1 MLFNSYG
8 FIFVFLPI
16 VLFGFYAIGS
26 RSHHRTAILWLVSCS
41 LFFYGWWNPAYLSI
55 IIISMLFNYA
65 IGTILARKDKP
76 KIVLSLAIGANLL
89 SLAYYKYFNF
99 FLNTLNTVNSN
110 VETHFNIET
119 ILLPLAISFFTFQQ
133 IAYLI
138 DAYRGETRE
147 YNFLSYCLF
156 VTFFPQLIAGPI
168 VHHREMLPQFA
179 KDTLYKLN
187 YKHLFIGLSI
197 FALGFFKKAVLA
209 DGTSEYVSLTFNLAE
224 TSTAITFFAAWAGSL
239 CYAFQLYFDFS
250 GYSDMAIGLAR
261 MFGIILPMNFN
272 SPYKAR
278 NITLFWRQWHM
289 TLSRFLRDYL
299 YIPLGGNRKGKVRQM
314 INLMLTMILGGL
326 WHGAG
331 WNFALWGL
339 LHGIFLMIHNSWN
352 QFSLFCGIRLNRF
365 FAWYLT
371 FSAVLFAWVPFRAQ
385 TLDGTLNIWRGMLG
399 LNGFFLP
406 KWMAT
411 YSHGYENWVT
421 EYKVAF
427 VGIFHQV
434 GPVKLMDIVWF
445 VLLFFIVFYLP
456 NTQQFMHRY
465 RPVFEARKYYQ
476 LTKSNI
482 VWRPTV
488 AWSLPLSFL
497 FVYATLSLTRISEFL
512 YFQF

>member
-16 VLFGFYAIGS
+16 ALFGFYAIGS
-26 RSHHRTAILWLVSCS
+26 KSHHRTATAWLVGCS

-65 IGTILARKDKP
+65 VGTVLASHAKSKITLILA
-76 KIVLSLAIGANLL
+76 ISVNLL
-89 SLAYYKYFNF
+89 ALVYYKYFNF
-99 FLNTLNTVNSN
+99 FLTTLNNTL
-110 VETHFNIET
+110 ETDFTIET
-119 ILLPLAISFFTFQQ
+119 IVLPLAISFFTFQQ

-179 KDTLYKLN
+179 KDTLYKLS

-197 FALGFFKKAVLA
+197 FTLGFFKKAVLA
-209 DGTSEYVSLTFNLAE
+209 DGMTDYVSLSFNLAE
-224 TSTAITFFAAWAGSL
+224 TSTPITFFAAWAGSL
-239 CYAFQLYFDFS
+239 CYALQLYFDFS

-299 YIPLGGNRKGKVRQM
+299 YIPLGGNRKGKIRQI
-314 INLMLTMILGGL
+314 INLMITMVLGGL

-331 WNFALWGL
+331 WNFALWGF
-339 LHGIFLMIHNSWN
+339 LHGFFLVCHHTWTQMTTYLN
-352 QFSLFCGIRLNRF
+352 LRLNRF
-365 FAWYLT
+365 FAWSLT
-371 FSAVLFAWVPFRAQ
+371 FSAVLFAWVPFRAA
-385 TLDGTLNIWRGMLG
+385 TLDGTFNLWRGMLG
-399 LNGFFLP
+399 INGFFLP
-406 KWMAT
+406 KWMAK
-411 YSHGYENWVT
+411 YSHGYEDWMA
-421 EYKVAF
+421 EYKVSF

-434 GPVKLMDIVWF
+434 GAVKLMDILWF
-445 VLLFFIVFYLP
+445 VLLFTILFYLP
-456 NTQQFMHRY
+456 NTQQFMARY
-465 RPVFEARKYYQ
+465 RPVFEAKKYYQ
-476 LTKSNI
+476 PTKLKRA
-482 VWRPTV
+482 WRPTV
-488 AWSLPLSFL
+488 AWSLLLSFL
-497 FVYATLSLTRISEFL
+497 FVYATLSLTRMSEFL

>member
-16 VLFGFYAIGS
+16 ALFGFYAIGS
-26 RSHHRTAILWLVSCS
+26 KSHHRTAIAWLVGCS

-55 IIISMLFNYA
+55 IVISMLFNYA
-65 IGTILARKDKP
+65 IGTLLAGENKS
-76 KIVLSLAIGANLL
+76 KITLSLAIGANLL
-89 SLAYYKYFNF
+89 SLVYYKYFNF
-99 FLNTLNTVNSN
+99 FLNTLNST
-110 VETHFNIET
+110 VETHFTIET
-119 ILLPLAISFFTFQQ
+119 IILPLAISFFTFQQ

-179 KDTLYKLN
+179 KNTLYKLN
-187 YKHLFIGLSI
+187 YQHLFIGLSI
-197 FALGFFKKAVLA
+197 FTLGFFKKAVLA
-209 DGTSEYVSLTFNLAE
+209 DGMIEYVNLSFNLAE
-224 TSTAITFFAAWAGSL
+224 TSTPITFFAAWAGSL
-239 CYAFQLYFDFS
+239 CYALQLYFDFS

-299 YIPLGGNRKGKVRQM
+299 YIPLGGNRKGKVRQT

-339 LHGIFLMIHNSWN
+339 LHGFFLVCHHTWTQITSFIN
-352 QFSLFCGIRLNRF
+352 IRLNPF
-365 FAWYLT
+365 FAWCLT
-371 FSAVLFAWVPFRAQ
+371 FSVVLFAWVPFRAQ
-385 TLDGTLNIWRGMLG
+385 TLEGTLNIWRGMLG

-406 KWMAT
+406 KWMAA
-411 YSHGYENWVT
+411 YSHGYEDWIT
-421 EYKVAF
+421 EYKISF
-427 VGIFHQV
+427 VGIFYQV

-445 VLLFFIVFYLP
+445 ILLFTIVFYLP
-456 NTQQFMHRY
+456 NTQQFMYRY
-465 RPVFEARKYYQ
+465 RPVFEAKKYYQ
-476 LTKSNI
+476 LTKLTL
-482 VWRPTV
+482 VWRPTIV
-488 AWSLPLSFL
+488 WSLLLSFL

>member
-16 VLFGFYAIGS
+16 ALFGFYAIGS
-26 RSHHRTAILWLVSCS
+26 KSHHRTAIAWLVGCS

-55 IIISMLFNYA
+55 IVISMLFNYA
-65 IGTILARKDKP
+65 IGTVLASNTKSKLILG
-76 KIVLSLAIGANLL
+76 LAISANLL
-89 SLAYYKYFNF
+89 ALAYYKYFNF
-99 FLNTLNTVNSN
+99 FLNTLNST
-110 VETHFNIET
+110 VETHFTIET
-119 ILLPLAISFFTFQQ
+119 IVLPLAISFFSFQQ

-179 KDTLYKLN
+179 KNTLYKLN
-187 YKHLFIGLSI
+187 YKHLLIGLSI
-197 FALGFFKKAVLA
+197 FTLGFFKKAVLA
-209 DGTSEYVSLTFNLAE
+209 DGTSEYVSLSFNLAE

-299 YIPLGGNRKGKVRQM
+299 YIPLGGNRKGKTRQI
-314 INLMLTMILGGL
+314 INLMLTMVLGGL

-331 WNFALWGL
+331 WNFALWGF
-339 LHGIFLMIHNSWN
+339 LHGFFLVCHYTWIQITTYLN
-352 QFSLFCGIRLNRF
+352 LRLNRF

-371 FSAVLFAWVPFRAQ
+371 FSAVLFAWVPFRAT
-385 TLDGTLNIWRGMLG
+385 TLDGTMNMWKGMLG
-399 LNGFFLP
+399 FNGFFLP
-406 KWMAT
+406 KWMAA
-411 YSHGYENWVT
+411 YSHDYEAWLA
-421 EYKVAF
+421 EYKISF

-434 GPVKLMDIVWF
+434 GAVKLMDILWF
-445 VLLFFIVFYLP
+445 VLLFIIVFYLP

-465 RPVFEARKYYQ
+465 RPVFEVRKNYQ
-476 LTKSNI
+476 GKNLNFI
-482 VWRPTV
+482 WRPTI
-488 AWSLPLSFL
+488 AWASLLSFL
-497 FVYATLSLTRISEFL
+497 FVYATLSLTRMSEFL